1 MSAALP
7 SLKNAARELVG
18 AMRPGDA
25 IAIYSFSERLDELQ
39 EFTTNRASARRAL
52 ARLRASGR
60 TALFD
65 AIGQLAVTL
74 EKRPGKKAIVVLTDG
89 NDNASVLNLEAAAL
103 RARKAGVPIFAIA
116 EGEAL
121 QESALLKLLNEMS
134 TSTGGQM
141 YRARNS
147 GDINHV
153 FASIAKDLQ
162 DAYLLTY
169 HQPEAEAGAP
179 WRAIQV
185 VVLGAN
191 KPMRVRARTG
201 YQPQ

>member
-1 MSAALP
+1 
-7 SLKNAARELVG
+7 
-18 AMRPGDA
+18 
-25 IAIYSFSERLDELQ
+25 
-39 EFTTNRASARRAL
+39 
-52 ARLRASGR
+52 
-60 TALFD
+60 
-65 AIGQLAVTL
+65 LAVNF
-74 EKRPGKKAIVVLTDG
+74 ESRPGKKVIVVLTDG
-89 NDNASVLNLEAAAL
+89 NDNASVLNLESAAM
-103 RARKAGVPIFAIA
+103 RARKAGVPIFSIA
-116 EGEAL
+116 EGDAL
-121 QESALLKLLNEMS
+121 QESTLLKLLSEMS

-169 HQPEAEAGAP
+169 RQPELEAGAP